1 MRRKTVFLAAALYLA
16 CALQIM
22 GNSLPDITN
31 TMQGEGKNIGIPPQ
45 YVSITATNNFQTA
58 NGTYGI
64 IKIDNVQ
71 GDAPFTVQK
80 QVGMTATIEAINN
93 QMGADSYKRVW
104 ASESYWDKRNYLG
117 SIIPISDNQDLDYTT
132 GILDA
137 ADNNSTYIAYFN
149 KECNISVTRNNPYGG
164 IVRIS
169 ISGNTYTAPAEGLS
183 KGVVENH
190 YVTLE
195 AQEEV
200 ASNHIQYTFVGWLNN
215 STSTIESSNPNYSIQ
230 PTEHRSYTAV
240 FRGTP
245 DMSQM
250 NIQTNYLVAGQAPT
264 ITWTDIPNTDVA
276 TYRVY
281 GQTYRNWGQSNLI
294 VYPEVL
300 ITSVPRGTQYY
311 SCNTWAI
318 SGSTGSD
325 LLNLRIAP
333 YYSTESTESTS
344 RWFGF
349 FFNGEWMP
357 SDPPEI
363 GKSNAG
369 IQKDGVIT
377 KYAVANYP
385 NPFNPTTTIN
395 YQVPESG
402 HVTLKVYDIMG
413 KEIATL
419 VDGVKN
425 KGNYNINFSME
436 RYHLASG
443 IYFCRLSAGKNML
456 TTKMILSK

>member
-22 GNSLPDITN
+22 GNSFPDIIN
-31 TMQGEGKNIGIPPQ
+31 TMQGEGKSIGIPPQ
-45 YVSITATNNFQTA
+45 YVTISATNNFPTS
-58 NGTYGI
+58 NGKSGLI
-64 IKIDNVQ
+64 NFDGVQ
-71 GDAPFTVQK
+71 GDAPFIAQK
-80 QVGMTATIEAINN
+80 QVGMTAAFEAINN

-104 ASESYWDKRNYLG
+104 VDESYWNKSNYMG
-117 SIIPISDNQDLDYTT
+117 IDIPLTDNKDLDYTT
-132 GILDA
+132 NILDA
-137 ADNNSTYIAYFN
+137 ADNNAIYTANFK

-169 ISGNTYTAPAEGLS
+169 INGNTYPSPAEGLS
-183 KGVVENH
+183 KGVVESH
-190 YVTLE
+190 TITLE

-215 STSTIESSNPNYSIQ
+215 ATSAIESSNPTYSIQ

-264 ITWTDIPNTDVA
+264 ITWTDIPNTEVT

-294 VYPEVL
+294 IYPEVL

-318 SGSTGSD
+318 SGSTGAD

-349 FFNGEWMP
+349 FFNGEWM
-357 SDPPEI
+357 SDPNSPE
-363 GKSNAG
+363 KRNSG
-369 IQKDGVIT
+369 IQKDEVIT

-425 KGNYNINFSME
+425 RGNYNINFSME
-436 RYHLASG
+436 QYRLASG